1 VPAGATR
8 IGGSRAA
15 PSSPGVQTL
24 SLGLTGCMAMDVVQ
38 LLKKG
43 RPAT

>member
-1 VPAGATR
+1 VHRRPEAE
-8 IGGSRAA
+8 
-15 PSSPGVQTL
+15 PWSPGVQAL
-24 SLGLTGCMAMDVVQ
+24 ALGLAWCMAMDVVQ

>member
-1 VPAGATR
+1 VHRRPE
-8 IGGSRAA
+8 AA
-15 PSSPGVQTL
+15 PWSPGVQAFA
-24 SLGLTGCMAMDVVQ
+24 LGLAGRMAMDVVQ